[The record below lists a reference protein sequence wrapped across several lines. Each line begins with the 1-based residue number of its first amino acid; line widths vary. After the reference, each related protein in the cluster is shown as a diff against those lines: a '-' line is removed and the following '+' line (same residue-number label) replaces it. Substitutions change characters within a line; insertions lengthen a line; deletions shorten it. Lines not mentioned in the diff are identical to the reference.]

1 MVDELNRLER
11 KGPFPVSVIVADLN
25 GLKEVNDELGHATG
39 DGLLRRV
46 GEVLGKA
53 VERPGSVARTGGDE
67 FAILLPATDERGC
80 QLLMDQIQKLVEINN
95 QYYSGVTLSL
105 SMGAAT
111 ATPGERLEHVVQRAD
126 ALMYEA
132 KRHFYASSP
141 SLERRHPGD

>member
-1 MVDELNRLER
+1 
-11 KGPFPVSVIVADLN
+11 
-25 GLKEVNDELGHATG
+25 
-39 DGLLRRV
+39 
-46 GEVLGKA
+46 
-53 VERPGSVARTGGDE
+53 
-67 FAILLPATDERGC
+67 
-80 QLLMDQIQKLVEINN
+80 MDQIQKLVEINN